1 MELVK
6 ILQEKSDIAW
16 EIYIPNLSIDSVVF
30 GFDKSSLKVL
40 LVKMK
45 DKDLWAL
52 SNMVQFVFR
61 SRLRKGEPINLYVP
75 SSRMRELFLKWLNGD
90 YDE

>member
-1 MELVK
+1 MCMT
-6 ILQEKSDIAW
+6 ST
-16 EIYIPNLSIDSVVF
+16 F
-30 GFDKSSLKVL
+30 
-40 LVKMK
+40 

-52 SNMVQFVFR
+52 SNMIQFVFR
-61 SRLRKGEPINLYVP
+61 SRLRKGESINLYVP

>member
-1 MELVK
+1 MLIK
-6 ILQEKSDIAW
+6 TRSDD
-16 EIYIPNLSIDSVVF
+16 PV
-30 GFDKSSLKVL
+30 
-40 LVKMK
+40 

-75 SSRMRELFLKWLNGD
+75 SKRMRELFLKWLEGEF
-90 YDE
+90 DE